1 MNVPRRGNPV
11 RWPVGV
17 VAISDDIPQ
26 YRSVVSTRA
35 FPVQLGAEAICHPPK
50 GAP

>member
-1 MNVPRRGNPV
+1 MNVPRRGNLV
-11 RWPVGV
+11 RWPLGV
-17 VAISDDIPQ
+17 VAISDDTPQ